1 MTISTASFQERSQT
15 GTGFRKASSK
25 HHRPMYF
32 GWVCGSTCCRQMLD
46 TSASGQIGTRT
57 LRYQDKSAPG
67 QFGIPIRQIGTC
79 VFFFDFT
86 SFDCYRMYFTSLFFF
101 LKSCFDLFDKSITLS
116 NFLNMACTRF
126 RKWYRF

>member
-1 MTISTASFQERSQT
+1 MKLNSVNMRLLRSWSPGYQQMPISTASFQERSQT

-101 LKSCFDLFDKSITLS
+101 FIKVLFRS
-116 NFLNMACTRF
+116 F
-126 RKWYRF
+126 